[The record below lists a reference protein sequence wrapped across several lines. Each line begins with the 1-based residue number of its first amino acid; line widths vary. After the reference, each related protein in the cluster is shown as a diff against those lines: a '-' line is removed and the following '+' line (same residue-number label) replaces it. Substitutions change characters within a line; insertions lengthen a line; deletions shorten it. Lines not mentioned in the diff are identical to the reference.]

1 MSSSSLGIKPSLGS
15 RIFDICNVVFMI
27 VFSFLMLYPFV
38 NLLAISLNDGVDA
51 ARGGIYFFPRVFSL
65 DAYTF
70 LLKSEK
76 LFSGLWISL
85 LRVVVGTT
93 TCVFMTGLLAYV
105 VTIRNFSGR
114 KFMRIMFLITMYF
127 SGGLIPTYLLMVQLG
142 LTNSFHVYWIPGLL
156 NAYYMLLMASYMQG
170 LPESLFESARI
181 DGASELKIYA
191 KVVIPISLPVFA
203 AITVFSSVGHWN
215 SWFDVILYN
224 SSGTW
229 DTLQAYLRKLLLEVE
244 ALQQIQDAQRAYS
257 KYRNISSVTLR
268 AAVTMVVTIPIACV
282 YPFMQ
287 KYFVGGITLGA
298 VKG

>member
-1 MSSSSLGIKPSLGS
+1 MRATAIRPSLGS
-15 RIFDICNVVFMI
+15 RIFDVCNIVFMLA
-27 VFSFLMLYPFV
+27 FTFLMLYPFV

-51 ARGGIYFFPRVFSL
+51 ARGGIYFFPREFSL
-65 DAYTF
+65 DSYIF
-70 LLKSEK
+70 LLQNEK
-76 LFSGLWISL
+76 LFSGLWISI

-105 VTIRNFSGR
+105 VTIRNFSGAR
-114 KFMRIMFLITMYF
+114 FMRILFLITMYF
-127 SGGLIPTYLLMVQLG
+127 GGGLIPTYLLMVQLG
-142 LTNSFHVYWIPGLL
+142 LINTFNVYWIPGLL

-203 AITVFSSVGHWN
+203 AIAVFSSVGHWN

-224 SSGTW
+224 SSGKW
-229 DTLQAYLRKLLLEVE
+229 DTLQTYLRKLLLEVE
-244 ALQQIQDAQRAYS
+244 ALQQIQDAQVAYS
-257 KYRNISSVTLR
+257 KYRNISSSTLR
-268 AAVTMVVTIPIACV
+268 AAVTMVVTLPIVCV

-287 KYFVGGITLGA
+287 KYFVSGITLGA

>member
-1 MSSSSLGIKPSLGS
+1 MSSMRIKPSLGS
-15 RIFDICNVVFMI
+15 RIFDTCNLVFML
-27 VFSFLMLYPFV
+27 VFTFVMLYPFV

-65 DAYTF
+65 DSYAF
-70 LLKSEK
+70 LLKNEK
-76 LFSGLWISL
+76 LFSGFTISI
-85 LRVVVGTT
+85 LRVVVGTV

-114 KFMRIMFLITMYF
+114 KFMRILFLITMYF
-127 SGGLIPTYLLMVQLG
+127 GGGLIPTYLLMVQLG
-142 LTNSFHVYWIPGLL
+142 LINTFNVYWIPGLL

-181 DGASELKIYA
+181 DGASELRIYL

-203 AITVFSSVGHWN
+203 AIAVFSSVGHWN

-224 SSGTW
+224 SNGKW
-229 DTLQAYLRKLLLEVE
+229 DTLQTYLRKLLLEVE
-244 ALQQIQDAQRAYS
+244 ALQQIQDAQVAYS
-257 KYRNISSVTLR
+257 KYRSISSSTLR
-268 AAVTMVVTIPIACV
+268 AAVTMVVTLPIVLV

-287 KYFVGGITLGA
+287 KYFVSGITLGA

>member
-1 MSSSSLGIKPSLGS
+1 MGATAIRPSLGS
-15 RIFDICNVVFMI
+15 RIFDVCNIVFML
-27 VFSFLMLYPFV
+27 VFTFLMLYPFV
-38 NLLAISLNDGVDA
+38 NLLAISFNDGVDA
-51 ARGGIYFFPRVFSL
+51 ARGGIYFFPREFSL
-65 DAYTF
+65 DSYIF
-70 LLKSEK
+70 LLQNEK
-76 LFSGLWISL
+76 LFSGLWISI

-105 VTIRNFSGR
+105 VTIRNFSGAR
-114 KFMRIMFLITMYF
+114 FMRILFLITMYF
-127 SGGLIPTYLLMVQLG
+127 GGGLIPTYLLMVQLG
-142 LTNSFHVYWIPGLL
+142 LINTFNVYWIPGLL

-203 AITVFSSVGHWN
+203 AIAVFSSVGHWN

-224 SSGTW
+224 SNGKW
-229 DTLQAYLRKLLLEVE
+229 DTLQTYLRKLLLEVE
-244 ALQQIQDAQRAYS
+244 ALQQIQDAQVAYS
-257 KYRNISSVTLR
+257 KYRNISSSTLR
-268 AAVTMVVTIPIACV
+268 AAVTMVVTLPIVCV

-287 KYFVGGITLGA
+287 KYFVSGITLGA

>member
-1 MSSSSLGIKPSLGS
+1 MSSIGIKPTLGS
-15 RIFDICNVVFMI
+15 RIFDVCNVVFML
-27 VFSFLMLYPFV
+27 VFTFVMLYPFV
-38 NLLAISLNDGVDA
+38 NLLAISFNDGVDA

-65 DAYTF
+65 DSYAF
-70 LLKSEK
+70 LFKNEK
-76 LFSGLWISL
+76 LFSGLWISI
-85 LRVVVGTT
+85 LRVIVGTI
-93 TCVFMTGLLAYV
+93 TCVFMTGLLAYI

-114 KFMRIMFLITMYF
+114 KFMRLLFLITMYF

-142 LTNSFHVYWIPGLL
+142 LTNTFNVYWIPGLL

-203 AITVFSSVGHWN
+203 AIAVFSSVGHWN

-229 DTLQAYLRKLLLEVE
+229 DTLQTYLRKLLLEVE
-244 ALQQIQDAQRAYS
+244 ALQQIQDAQAAYS
-257 KYRNISSVTLR
+257 KYRNISSSTLR
-268 AAVTMVVTIPIACV
+268 AAVTMVVTLPIVCV

-287 KYFVGGITLGA
+287 KYFVSGITLGA

>member
-1 MSSSSLGIKPSLGS
+1 MNSKTVKPGIGS
-15 RIFDICNVVFMI
+15 RIFDAFNIVFMI
-27 VFSFLMLYPFV
+27 VFMFLMLYPFV

-65 DAYTF
+65 DSYMF
-70 LLKSEK
+70 LLKNEK
-76 LFSGLWISL
+76 LFSGLWVSV
-85 LRVVVGTT
+85 LRVVVGTV

-114 KFMRIMFLITMYF
+114 KFMRILFLITMYF
-127 SGGLIPTYLLMVQLG
+127 GGGLIPTYLLMVKLG
-142 LTNSFHVYWIPGLL
+142 LTNTFNVYWIPGLL

-181 DGASELKIYA
+181 DGASELRIYVN
-191 KVVIPISLPVFA
+191 VVIPISMPVFA
-203 AITVFSSVGHWN
+203 AIAVFSSVGHWN

-224 SSGTW
+224 SNGKW
-229 DTLQAYLRKLLLEVE
+229 DTLQTYLRKLLLEVE
-244 ALQQIQDAQRAYS
+244 ALQQIQDAQAAYS
-257 KYRNISSVTLR
+257 KYRNISSNTLR
-268 AAVTMVVTIPIACV
+268 AAVTMVVTLPIACV
-282 YPFMQ
+282 YPFLQ